1 MSEEEQSNE
10 IDRKNMESAEKI
22 KKLLLRALG
31 TDGLLIRDNEVEFLI
46 DILDNYIEM
55 IRPEKE

>member
-1 MSEEEQSNE
+1 
-10 IDRKNMESAEKI
+10 MESAEKI